1 MSVPN
6 PKQLTEDR
14 IATGARLPAIERM
27 FAQFEAEAEWTES
40 LALDGVLQTHWLPAA
55 AKEWI
60 RIPPTG
66 TEVKR
71 FRSTDPHWGDVIVWK
86 STTPDKCVLSP
97 NSRVQVWQE
106 LPTDAAYWAKR
117 DPKPYY
123 GRSEEFGRLMSS
135 IQSVQ
140 NKNMAYW
147 VEGKNI
153 CPSQAK
159 TVLAMD
165 YGAAFRMVAE
175 TFVNCLVG
183 SLPSWKGPKAPDKLG
198 GLAEQLSDPIKSA
211 AGKKNEISNALN
223 GKTAEEVQKTLGVQK
238 ALERSTPL
246 EAALNGPSWV
256 GYLVGLFAGAPAR

>member
-1 MSVPN
+1 MSFPN

-27 FAQFEAEAEWTES
+27 FAQFEAETEWIET
-40 LALDGVLQTHWLPAA
+40 LDRDGVLQTHWLPAA
-55 AKEWI
+55 AKDWM
-60 RIPPTG
+60 RIPPNG

-71 FRSTDPHWGDVIVWK
+71 FRSIDPYWGDVIVWK
-86 STTPDKCVLSP
+86 SSTPDKCVSSP

-123 GRSEEFGRLMSS
+123 GRSEEFGRLMSD

-159 TVLAMD
+159 AVLARD
-165 YGAAFRMVAE
+165 YGVAFRMVAE
-175 TFVNCLVG
+175 TFASCFG
-183 SLPSWKGPKAPDKLG
+183 ASLSSWKGPKAPDTLG
-198 GLAEQLSDPIKSA
+198 GLAEQLADPIKSA
-211 AGKKNEISNALN
+211 AGKKNEIRNALE

-238 ALERSTPL
+238 AVERSTPL

-256 GYLVGLFAGAPAR
+256 GYLVGLFTGAPNR